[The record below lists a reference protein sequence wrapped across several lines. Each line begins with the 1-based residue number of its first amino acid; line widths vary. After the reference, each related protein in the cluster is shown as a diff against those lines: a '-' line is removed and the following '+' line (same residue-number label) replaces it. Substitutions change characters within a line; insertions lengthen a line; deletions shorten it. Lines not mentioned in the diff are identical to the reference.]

1 MKQDVSI
8 YIKDIFENMERA
20 EKFVQDISYEDF
32 AKDEKTN
39 YAVIRRI
46 EIMGEAAKYIPES
59 GRQRYSEIPRK
70 DIAGI
75 RDKVIH
81 FYFGVNVERV

>member
-46 EIMGEAAKYIPES
+46 EIMGEAAKHIPE
-59 GRQRYSEIPRK
+59 PLP
-70 DIAGI
+70 
-75 RDKVIH
+75 VI
-81 FYFGVNVERV
+81 GVERNGNRPFF